1 MGIKYAL
8 IGYLEDFLTTT
19 VTSSQLAIQVLLVP
33 LVRVFQNLSCPVQ
46 AMVFVPSASP
56 RQTFSQ
62 ARGHTTPMTCW
73 SRNYQVR
80 QVPSAPEPLPKRG
93 LEKASLSFSMVPDCH
108 SWGYIYIC
116 DFGFSGGFWN
126 AVAVPILAILG
137 THSHTSC
144 SVLAC
149 QVVATLG
156 FCCAVIM

>member
-108 SWGYIYIC
+108 SWGYIYIYVILGFQV
-116 DFGFSGGFWN
+116 DFGMRLLYLSWQFLEHIHIP
-126 AVAVPILAILG
+126 VAPCL
-137 THSHTSC
+137 H
-144 SVLAC
+144 VLAKLLPHWDF
-149 QVVATLG
+149 VAR
-156 FCCAVIM
+156 